1 MGRRSKK
8 NAPQG
13 GTPAWLITFSDMM
26 TLLLTFFVLLLS
38 MASLMDE
45 RKKHLA
51 LGSITQTF
59 GMGAQTMSI
68 LGQKLSETLLEPGPL
83 SEEDAP
89 NLAQL
94 KPLLF
99 EENRKDIEFISNA
112 FVQILSVHATVLFDD
127 NQSRLSREGRAF
139 LTRALPFF
147 QDLTYPLLLAGHAS
161 PLADGGDPE
170 SAEGGRAVDHSWS
183 LSLQRA
189 LAVYTFLLDQGMDP
203 QKLRLEA
210 FGQYHPRFSPQT
222 RSGRKRNRRV
232 DFIVD
237 KRNYVNHNPN
247 KLTEINP
254 ELKLRD
260 RTFKYRDFTFSLEE
274 EQPPSR

>member
-1 MGRRSKK
+1 MARRKKK

-38 MASLMDE
+38 MASLIDE

-68 LGQKLSETLLEPGPL
+68 LGQKMSEKLLEPGPL
-83 SEEDAP
+83 SEEDSP

-99 EENRKDIEFISNA
+99 EDNRKDIEFISNA
-112 FVQILSVHATVLFDD
+112 FVQILSVQATVLFEDG
-127 NQSRLSREGRAF
+127 QTGLSPKGQEF

-147 QDLTYPLLLAGHAS
+147 KDLTYPLLLAGHAA
-161 PLADGGDPE
+161 PMADGSAPDFSTQTTSMDP
-170 SAEGGRAVDHSWS
+170 SWS
-183 LSLQRA
+183 LSLHRA
-189 LAVYTFLLDQGMDP
+189 LSVYSFLLDQGMP
-203 QKLRLEA
+203 PEQLKLEA
-210 FGQYHPRFSPQT
+210 FGQYHPRFSSQT
-222 RSGRKRNRRV
+222 QSGRKRNRRV

-237 KRNYVNHNPN
+237 KRNYMAHNPN
-247 KLTEINP
+247 KLKKINP
-254 ELKLRD
+254 DLQLKD
-260 RTFKYRDFTFSLEE
+260 KTFKYQDFKFSID
-274 EQPPSR
+274 EQQPESR